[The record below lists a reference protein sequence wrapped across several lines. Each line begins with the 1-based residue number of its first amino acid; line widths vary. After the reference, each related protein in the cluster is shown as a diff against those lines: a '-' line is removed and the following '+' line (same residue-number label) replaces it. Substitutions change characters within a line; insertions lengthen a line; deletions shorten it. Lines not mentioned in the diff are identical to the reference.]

1 MTINPF
7 FSLGTKAL
15 VADGSAGAKSELVR
29 RGRNP
34 ETGKKVA
41 EASQAK
47 AKAEAPKAEAPKAKA
62 KSKAPAAEAPSIFAD
77 LSGSERFHALK
88 REAKRLG
95 LDTSGK
101 SAVLEARILAATP
114 ESAPE
119 SAPESSVDADA
130 IVEGVRRL
138 ADAFLAQQ
146 AEIASLQAKLARKG
160 GGASKWAAVIADQL
174 ARTGI
179 NA

>member
-47 AKAEAPKAEAPKAKA
+47 AKAEAPKAEAPKAK
-62 KSKAPAAEAPSIFAD
+62 SSEPRMFAD
-77 LSGSERFHALK
+77 LSGLERHRAL
-88 REAKRLG
+88 RAEAKRLG
-95 LDTSGK
+95 LATGGK
-101 SAVLEARILAATP
+101 AVELEARIRAATP

-119 SAPESSVDADA
+119 AAPESSVDADA

-160 GGASKWAAVIADQL
+160 GGANKWAAVIADQL